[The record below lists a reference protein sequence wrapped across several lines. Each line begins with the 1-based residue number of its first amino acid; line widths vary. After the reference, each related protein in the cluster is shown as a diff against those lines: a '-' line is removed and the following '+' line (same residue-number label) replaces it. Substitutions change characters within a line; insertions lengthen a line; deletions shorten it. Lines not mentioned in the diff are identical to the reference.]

1 MLPNN
6 MHNSQVI
13 SDSEMLDEYSNS
25 SGGDID
31 ASNAS
36 SGDEAQTSGVV
47 MEPGGNKI
55 SSFFGF
61 KMDYAKTAPN
71 VRDRKLRPS
80 NYDKTTGKTIKPP
93 KGKKTSKS
101 RQYYNPVKVASL
113 IAIFSKPHK
122 VLVRDTSSQNKTK
135 KK

>member
-31 ASNAS
+31 AADAS

-47 MEPGGNKI
+47 MEIKSLLSLVSRWIMQRLHPM
-55 SSFFGF
+55 FE
-61 KMDYAKTAPN
+61 
-71 VRDRKLRPS
+71 
-80 NYDKTTGKTIKPP
+80 TG
-93 KGKKTSKS
+93 S
-101 RQYYNPVKVASL
+101 
-113 IAIFSKPHK
+113 
-122 VLVRDTSSQNKTK
+122 
-135 KK
+135 